1 MGRGYWMNRESGSPP
16 PPLGESDLHLPF
28 VHKLPPNKN
37 IDWRGRGKKREER
50 KGLGWRVRG

>member
-1 MGRGYWMNRESGSPP
+1 MNRESGSPP

-50 KGLGWRVRG
+50 KGLDWRVRG